1 MGGNDTKAAFKKNC
15 APFRICIT
23 QINETSID
31 EAKYINITMSMYNMI
46 EYSYNYS
53 ETSCS
58 LWQFKRDDWP
68 KDMGTFLMLV
78 QIIHHLLNTNQT
90 LLVPFPMVEEKM
102 E

>member
-53 ETSCS
+53 DTSCS
-58 LWQFKRDDWP
+58 L
-68 KDMGTFLMLV
+68 
-78 QIIHHLLNTNQT
+78 
-90 LLVPFPMVEEKM
+90 
-102 E
+102 